1 MHCEYNDY
9 LIEFSFQGSGAA
21 VDEQEQEQASV
32 PKRLPTK
39 KVVLMAAVLLACFL
53 LGAASGLVLL
63 AAFGDFPSIESAQA
77 YRPSVSSKIYDR
89 NNRLAGEI
97 YLEKRTV
104 VPYDRIPRHVVYAF
118 VAAEDANFFKHRG
131 VDFSAIARAAF
142 KDVVSGGFHQG
153 GSTITQQTVKN
164 LFLTPER
171 SVGRKLK
178 ELIMA
183 YRIEKQ
189 MTKEE
194 ILYLYLNQIYL
205 GEGAY
210 GIEAAARTYF
220 GKGVGDLSLAEGA
233 MLAGLPKAPT
243 RYSPRASFDGAKGRQ
258 KYVLRRMV
266 EAGFLPQDGA
276 DRAYETK
283 IVLAPSS
290 IFRSKAA
297 YFLEHVRM
305 YISEKY
311 GVEALYKS
319 EMRIYTTID
328 MKLQEAA
335 HDALQE
341 GIKKME
347 ERNRYEGLQGAILSL
362 DPHTG
367 GVLAM
372 VGGVNFAQSQF
383 NRALQ
388 ARRQPGSSFKPIIY
402 AAALDKGRT
411 VVSQADDS
419 PIEFDIDETEMW
431 KPRNYD
437 GTFLGPIP
445 LLEALAKSRN
455 LATIRLLNDIGVDA
469 ALQEARKLG
478 IGSPIERNLS
488 VALGSSGVTPIE
500 MCTAYATFANGGMRP
515 TPYFIRDVRD
525 AAGNVLER
533 NAPAAEPAIAPE
545 TAYLATRLMQ
555 EVIRNGTGR
564 AAHGL
569 SRNIAGK
576 TGTTNEN
583 TDAWF
588 IGFTP
593 DLVAGVWVGFDAP
606 RPLGDKESAAAV
618 ALPIWMRYM
627 GRALA
632 QVPDRE
638 FPVPPGITFAR
649 VDPATGKSLPPGA
662 TDGIV
667 LPFRIGTVPEQAP
680 PGRKTQP
687 QRRQSDDLL

>member
-1 MHCEYNDY
+1 M
-9 LIEFSFQGSGAA
+9 IEEGEWGA
-21 VDEQEQEQASV
+21 
-32 PKRLPTK
+32 PKRLTARK
-39 KVVLMAAVLLACFL
+39 LVITGAALLACFL
-53 LGAASGLVLL
+53 LGAAAGVGLL
-63 AAFGDFPSIESAQA
+63 AAFGDFPSIESAEA

-104 VPYDRIPRHVVYAF
+104 VPYARIPRHVVYAF
-118 VAAEDANFFKHRG
+118 VAAEDANFFRHGG
-131 VDFSAIARAAF
+131 VDFAAIARAAV
-142 KDVVSGGFHQG
+142 KDLLSGGFHQG

-171 SVGRKLK
+171 SIGRKLK
-178 ELIMA
+178 EMIMA

-189 MTKEE
+189 LTKEE

-210 GIEAAARTYF
+210 GVEAAARTYF

-243 RYSPRASFDGAKGRQ
+243 RYSPRASFEGAKARQ

-266 EAGFLPQDGA
+266 EAGFLAQAAA
-276 DRAYETK
+276 DRAFDAK
-283 IVLAPSS
+283 IVLAPPST
-290 IFRSKAA
+290 FRSKAA
-297 YFLEHVRM
+297 YFLEYVRN

-319 EMRIYTTID
+319 EMRIYSTID

-335 HDALQE
+335 YDALQA
-341 GIKKME
+341 GIKRME
-347 ERNRYEGLQGAILSL
+347 ERNRYEGLQGAILSI
-362 DPHTG
+362 DSHTG

-372 VGGVNFAQSQF
+372 VGGVDFAQSQF

-388 ARRQPGSSFKPIIY
+388 ARRQPGSAFKPIIY

-419 PIEFDIDETEMW
+419 PIEFEIDNAEMW

-445 LLEALAKSRN
+445 LLEALAQSRN

-478 IGSPIERNLS
+478 IESPIERNLS
-488 VALGSSGVTPIE
+488 VALGSSGVTPLE

-515 TPYFIRDVRD
+515 TPFFIREVRD
-525 AAGNVLER
+525 EAGNVLER
-533 NAPAAEPAIAPE
+533 NAPAAEPAISPE
-545 TAYLATRLMQ
+545 TAYLTTRLME

-564 AAHGL
+564 AARGL
-569 SRNIAGK
+569 APYIAGK

-588 IGFTP
+588 LGFTP
-593 DLVAGVWVGFDAP
+593 DLVGAVWVGFDAP
-606 RPLGDKESAAAV
+606 KPLGDRESAAAV
-618 ALPIWMRYM
+618 ALPIWMQYM

-632 QVPDRE
+632 LVPDRD

-662 TDGIV
+662 TEGVI

-687 QRRQSDDLL
+687 AKRQADDLL